1 MDQFDSK
8 AYEAEARKKWGGTA
22 AWQEY
27 EARTA
32 RPSSAAELDT
42 ILESFAVCLRDGCTE
57 DSPRAQAL
65 VKQLQAHISANY
77 YTCTDVILAGLGQMY
92 SADPRFRQNID
103 RHGEGTAAFI
113 TAAILRYCEK

>member
-1 MDQFDSK
+1 MDRFDSK
-8 AYEAEARKKWGGTA
+8 VYEAEARKKWGGTA

-27 EARTA
+27 ETRTPQ
-32 RPSSAAELDT
+32 PSAAAELDA
-42 ILESFAVCLRDGCTE
+42 IAEAFALCRGVGCAE
-57 DSPRAQAL
+57 GSPRAQAL

-103 RHGEGTAAFI
+103 RHGDGTAAFM
-113 TAAILRYCEK
+113 TASILQYCKK